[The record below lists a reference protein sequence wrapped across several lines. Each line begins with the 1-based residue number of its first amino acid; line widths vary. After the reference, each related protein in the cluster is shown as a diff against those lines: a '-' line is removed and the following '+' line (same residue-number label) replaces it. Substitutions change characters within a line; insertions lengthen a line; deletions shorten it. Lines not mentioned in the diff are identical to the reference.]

1 MTFWT
6 ILLSF
11 GVLHGVFL
19 MAVLLSRPAENVQA
33 RTFLLGLVLSVS
45 LIVTEALY
53 AMHGGWMR
61 TPRLIFVTS
70 PLWFVLAP
78 LLYGF
83 VDRRVH
89 GPNSPAI
96 RWRDALHLVPA
107 VVIVA
112 LIFLPFWT
120 STTEQR
126 IAVVTQPAKGWRF
139 VLFHVTVIV
148 QWLCYLAAAGR
159 MAWRSASPRY
169 LRGLLA
175 TMGLYVAAAG
185 PSYLLPGTLI
195 GAWLG
200 TIDYIFVLTLLVH
213 VIAWVAVS
221 DPGALFDIPAKEQ
234 KYKHSTLS
242 EGNAASLLAR
252 LDEVMRHQKPYR
264 DPSLTLD
271 RLAELVDASS
281 HHVSQ
286 CLNQGL
292 GVNFYG
298 YINRFRVEEARRR
311 LHDPAN
317 GHLTILAVAEDS
329 GFNSKASFN
338 RAFRKTTGMSPS
350 EFKASAS
357 T

>member
-1 MTFWT
+1 MSFWT

-11 GVLHGVFL
+11 GVFHGVFL
-19 MAVLLSRPAENVQA
+19 MSVLLSRPAENAQA
-33 RTFLLGLVLSVS
+33 RAFLLGLVLSVS

-61 TPRLIFVTS
+61 TPQLIFVTS

-89 GPNSPAI
+89 GPHSPAL
-96 RWRDALHLVPA
+96 RWRDALHLLPA
-107 VVIVA
+107 LTMVAVIF
-112 LIFLPFWT
+112 IPFWT

-126 IAVVTQPAKGWRF
+126 IAVVTQPASGWRF

-159 MAWRSASPRY
+159 LAWRSASPRY
-169 LRGLLA
+169 LRGLLV
-175 TMGLYVAAAG
+175 TMGLYLAAAG
-185 PSYLLPGTLI
+185 PAYLLPGTWI

-200 TIDYIFVLTLLVH
+200 TIDYIFILTLLVH
-213 VIAWVAVS
+213 VIAWVAVR
-221 DPGALFDIPAKEQ
+221 DPGALFDIPANPE
-234 KYKHSTLS
+234 KYRHSTLS
-242 EGNAASLLAR
+242 ETSVASLIER
-252 LDEVMRHQKPYR
+252 LDAVMQDQKPYR

-271 RLAELVDASS
+271 RLADLVDASS

-292 GVNFYG
+292 DVNFYG
-298 YINRFRVEEARRR
+298 YINRFRVDEARRR

-338 RAFRKTTGMSPS
+338 RAFRKMTGMSPS